1 MGIPRQNRYIKCYKE
16 ILLSVEGGFN
26 LTSLSPAIDPVIQ
39 VDVPFP
45 AIDLLAVMPYVIPLI
60 FGAIVFAL
68 YQRHLRRASLERNIM
83 LSLSIAG
90 FVVAFLLVLYAGFG
104 SVWWWRD
111 DFTLG
116 SWRYLIGYL
125 QFGTDLIF
133 SSVITGVI
141 YLVIACVVFAAVAT
155 RVIAPPDPDFV
166 SLREEL
172 ETKSRLTES
181 LTEKVQFLEAE
192 NKELNEF
199 LSEREENLVSLEREL
214 DSLKQ
219 SIAERE
225 KELEKARLQL
235 EKAAESIE
243 TTELEKRITEK
254 NEQIQSLENEISDL
268 HSTLE
273 KKTTEV
279 VAPAEMEGQVK
290 ALRNEIET
298 LKKRLEDMRRRTETA
313 NEVSDSLISD
323 LAELISDIENS
334 SLDDPTKKSLVALV
348 ENLGRAMG
356 RVSTTSADVKAEQ
369 PQVELIGAVLMMHE
383 IIDGIKRI
391 AR

>member
-1 MGIPRQNRYIKCYKE
+1 M
-16 ILLSVEGGFN
+16 
-26 LTSLSPAIDPVIQ
+26 TSLSPAIEPVILI
-39 VDVPFP
+39 DVPFP

-60 FGAIVFAL
+60 FGATVFAL
-68 YQRHLRRASLERNIM
+68 YQRHLMRGSLERNIM

-90 FVVAFLLVLYAGFG
+90 FVIAFLLVLYAGFG

-125 QFGTDLIF
+125 QFGTDLVF
-133 SSVITGVI
+133 GSVITGVI
-141 YLVIACVVFAAVAT
+141 YLVIASVVFAVIAT

-181 LTEKVQFLEAE
+181 LTEKVQNLEAE
-192 NKELNEF
+192 NKQLNEF
-199 LSEREENLVSLEREL
+199 LTEREENLISLEEEL
-214 DSLKQ
+214 DSLKE
-219 SIAERE
+219 SIAGRE
-225 KELEKARLQL
+225 DELVHAKMEL

-243 TTELEKRITEK
+243 TKQLEETITKK
-254 NEQIQSLENEISDL
+254 NEQIQSLENEISNL
-268 HSTLE
+268 RSALE
-273 KKTTEV
+273 KEPSDVVVTTE
-279 VAPAEMEGQVK
+279 AEGETK
-290 ALRNEIET
+290 ALRDQVET

-323 LAELISDIENS
+323 LAELISDIESS
-334 SLDDPTKKSLVALV
+334 SLDNPTKKSLVALV

-356 RVSTTSADVKAEQ
+356 RVSTSSLDSKNEQ

-383 IIDGIKRI
+383 IIDGIKKI

>member
-1 MGIPRQNRYIKCYKE
+1 
-16 ILLSVEGGFN
+16 
-26 LTSLSPAIDPVIQ
+26 LTSLSPAIEPVIL

-68 YQRHLRRASLERNIM
+68 YQRHLMRESLERNIM

-90 FVVAFLLVLYAGFG
+90 FAIAFLLVLYAGFG

-125 QFGTDLIF
+125 QFGTDLVF
-133 SSVITGVI
+133 GSVVTGVI
-141 YLVIACVVFAAVAT
+141 YLVIASVVFALIAT

-172 ETKSRLTES
+172 QTKSRLTES
-181 LTEKVQFLEAE
+181 LTEKVQNLEAE
-192 NKELNEF
+192 NKKLNEF
-199 LSEREENLVSLEREL
+199 LAEREENLVSLEEEL
-214 DSLKQ
+214 DSLKD

-225 KELEKARLQL
+225 AELEHAKVELEKAADSIEITQL
-235 EKAAESIE
+235 E
-243 TTELEKRITEK
+243 EKMKNK
-254 NEQIQSLENEISDL
+254 NEQIQSLENEIRDL
-268 HSTLE
+268 RSALQ
-273 KKTTEV
+273 KKPTEPG
-279 VAPAEMEGQVK
+279 APADTKGETK
-290 ALRNEIET
+290 ALRDEVEA
-298 LKKRLEDMRRRTETA
+298 LRKRLEDMRRRTETA

-334 SLDDPTKKSLVALV
+334 SLDEPAKKSLVALV

-356 RVSTTSADVKAEQ
+356 RVSTTSADSKAEQ
-369 PQVELIGAVLMMHE
+369 PPVELIGAVLMMHE
-383 IIDGIKRI
+383 IIDGIKKI

>member
-1 MGIPRQNRYIKCYKE
+1 M
-16 ILLSVEGGFN
+16 
-26 LTSLSPAIDPVIQ
+26 TSLSPAIEPVIQ

-60 FGAIVFAL
+60 FGAIIFAL
-68 YQRHLRRASLERNIM
+68 YQRHLMRESLERNIM
-83 LSLSIAG
+83 LFLSIAG
-90 FVVAFLLVLYAGFG
+90 FVIAVLLVLYAGFG

-125 QFGTDLIF
+125 QFGTDLVF
-133 SSVITGVI
+133 GSVITGVV
-141 YLVIACVVFAAVAT
+141 YLVIASIVFAAIAT

-166 SLREEL
+166 SLREDL
-172 ETKSRLTES
+172 QTKNRLTES
-181 LTEKVQFLEAE
+181 LTEKVQKLEAE

-199 LSEREENLVSLEREL
+199 LTEREENLVSLEGEL
-214 DSLKQ
+214 DSLKE
-219 SIAERE
+219 SIGERE
-225 KELEKARLQL
+225 KELQKAKL
-235 EKAAESIE
+235 ELERAAESIE
-243 TTELEKRITEK
+243 TTELEKKITEK
-254 NEQIQSLENEISDL
+254 NELIRSLENEISNL
-268 HSTLE
+268 RSALE
-273 KKTTEV
+273 KKPSE
-279 VAPAEMEGQVK
+279 EGAATDDEELVK
-290 ALRNEIET
+290 ALRDEVET

-334 SLDDPTKKSLVALV
+334 SLDESTQKSLVALV

-356 RVSTTSADVKAEQ
+356 RVSTTSADSKADQ
-369 PQVELIGAVLMMHE
+369 PPVELIGAVLMMHE
-383 IIDGIKRI
+383 IIDGIKKI